1 MTSTLI
7 TILLILLVARINQKL
22 FQIPVT
28 LSLIALAYIVY
39 HTFPE
44 TLHIE
49 EHMFDETLLLLLP
62 IILLPDI
69 LHLKVEDLRKHWKEI
84 TFLALIAVGIS
95 IAIGTFIT
103 PYLLPEYKFALGMLV
118 ALFSMIMATDAIT
131 VTSIFGKFNLP
142 HRLKLFA
149 EGESLFNDATGLIA
163 YYFVGLPLL
172 MGEDVTPFGIFLKLD
187 EVFLFST
194 LIGIVVGF
202 IGYYVLK
209 FLEDPIDEFIIM
221 YVVALTAFLIAEHFH
236 MAGILSIISSVMT
249 FNFFIDRDFKK
260 WETKIK
266 EEHKKEFKETPKK
279 LHEILLEKL
288 DFNYATTKERYE
300 ENKELSLVVGHFANA
315 FLFIS
320 MAILV
325 KPEILLEYW
334 KEILI
339 VFIII
344 TIVRSMMSFGFVG
357 LFRYPM
363 RWGAALTLAGTRGG
377 LSIIMV
383 HTLPHDFV
391 YKEMFEAIVVGVVV
405 LTTFIYTF
413 ILLIFLK
420 LKKQE
425 FENDMKEEEQ
435 ILGNNNNH

>member
-7 TILLILLVARINQKL
+7 AILLILLIARINQKL

-39 HTFPE
+39 HLFPDV
-44 TLHIE
+44 LHLE

-69 LHLKVEDLRKHWKEI
+69 LHLKVEDLKKYWKEI
-84 TFLALIAVGIS
+84 TYLALIAVGIS

-103 PYLLPEYKFALGMLV
+103 PYLLPEYRFTLGMLV
-118 ALFSMIMATDAIT
+118 ALYAMIMATDAIT
-131 VTSIFGKFNLP
+131 VTSIFGKFKLP

-163 YYFVGLPLL
+163 YYFVGVPLL
-172 MGEDVTPFGIFLKLD
+172 LGKDVTPFGITLSLI
-187 EVFLFST
+187 EVFVFST
-194 LIGIVVGF
+194 LIGVIIGF
-202 IGYYVLK
+202 IGYYILK

-221 YVVALTAFLIAEHFH
+221 YVVALTAFLAAEHFH
-236 MAGILSIISSVMT
+236 MAGILSIIFSVLT
-249 FNFFIDRDFKK
+249 FSYFIDRDFEK
-260 WETKIK
+260 WEQKIE
-266 EEHKKEFKETPKK
+266 EEHEKEFKKTPKR

-300 ENKELSLVVGHFANA
+300 QNKELSLIVGHFANA

-325 KPEILLEYW
+325 KPEVLLEYW
-334 KEILI
+334 KEILV
-339 VFIII
+339 VFLII
-344 TIVRSMMSFGFVG
+344 TVVRAMMSFSFVG
-357 LFRYPM
+357 LFKYPA
-363 RWGAALTLAGTRGG
+363 RWGTALTLAGTRGG

-383 HTLPHDFV
+383 HTLPHDFI
-391 YKEMFEAIVVGVVV
+391 YREMFEAIVVGVVV
-405 LTTFIYTF
+405 LTTFIYTI
-413 ILLIFLK
+413 ILLIFLRVK
-420 LKKQE
+420 
-425 FENDMKEEEQ
+425 KEEFARDMEEEEK
-435 ILGNNNNH
+435 LLSH

>member
-22 FQIPVT
+22 FQIPIT
-28 LSLIALAYIVY
+28 LSLIALAYVVY
-39 HTFPE
+39 HTFPDL
-44 TLHIE
+44 LHLE
-49 EHMFDETLLLLLP
+49 EELFDETLLLLLP

-69 LHLKVEDLRKHWKEI
+69 LHLKVEDLKKYWKEL

-95 IAIGTFIT
+95 IVIGTFIT
-103 PYLLPEYKFALGMLV
+103 PFLLPEYRFTLGMLV

-131 VTSIFGKFNLP
+131 VTSIFGKFKLP

-172 MGEDVTPFGIFLKLD
+172 LGEDVSVFSIFLKLD

-194 LIGIVVGF
+194 LIGIVIGF
-202 IGYYVLK
+202 IGYYILK

-249 FNFFIDRDFKK
+249 LNFFIDRDFKK
-260 WETKIK
+260 WEEKIEK
-266 EEHKKEFKETPKK
+266 EHKKEFKQTPKR

-300 ENKELSLVVGHFANA
+300 QNKELALIVGHFANA

-320 MAILV
+320 MAIIV
-325 KPEILLEYW
+325 KPEVLFEYW

-339 VFIII
+339 IFLVI
-344 TIVRSMMSFGFVG
+344 TIVRAIMSFGFVG
-357 LFRYPM
+357 LFKYPL
-363 RWGAALTLAGTRGG
+363 RWGVALTLAGTRGG

-383 HTLPHDFV
+383 HTLPKDFI
-391 YKEMFEAIVVGVVV
+391 YREMFEAIVVGIVI
-405 LTTFIYTF
+405 LTTYLYT
-413 ILLIFLK
+413 ITLLIYLK
-420 LKKQE
+420 LKKKE
-425 FENDMKEEEQ
+425 FERDMKAEE
-435 ILGNNNNH
+435 

>member
-1 MTSTLI
+1 MTTTLI
-7 TILLILLVARINQKL
+7 VILLILLVARINQKL
-22 FQIPVT
+22 LQIPVT
-28 LSLIALAYIVY
+28 LSLIALTYIIY
-39 HTFPE
+39 HTFPDL
-44 TLHIE
+44 LHLKE
-49 EHMFDETLLLLLP
+49 EIFDETLLLLLP

-69 LHLKVEDLRKHWKEI
+69 LHLKFEEVKRYWKEI

-95 IAIGTFIT
+95 IAIGTFVT
-103 PYLLPEYKFALGMLV
+103 PFLLPEYQFALGMLV

-142 HRLKLFA
+142 KRLKLFA

-172 MGEDVTPFGIFLKLD
+172 LGEKVTVLDIFFKLD
-187 EVFLFST
+187 EVFIFST
-194 LIGIVVGF
+194 LIGVVVGF
-202 IGYYVLK
+202 IGYYILK
-209 FLEDPIDEFIIM
+209 FLEDPIDEFIVM

-249 FNFFIDRDFKK
+249 FNTFIDRDFKR
-260 WETKIK
+260 WEKK
-266 EEHKKEFKETPKK
+266 LEEKHKKELERVPKR
-279 LHEILLEKL
+279 LHEVILEKL

-300 ENKELSLVVGHFANA
+300 QNKELSLIVGHFANA

-325 KPEILLEYW
+325 KPEVLMAYW
-334 KEILI
+334 KEIFI
-339 VFIII
+339 VFIVI
-344 TIVRSMMSFGFVG
+344 TVVRALMSFGFVS
-357 LFRYPM
+357 LFRYPL

-383 HTLPHDFV
+383 HTLPHNFV
-391 YKEMFEAIVVGVVV
+391 YREMFEAIVVGIVV

-413 ILLIFLK
+413 ILLIFLRI
-420 LKKQE
+420 KKKD
-425 FENDMKEEEQ
+425 FEKDMKVEEK
-435 ILGNNNNH
+435 LLNNL